1 MNHRSKLLQSGRR
14 LQAVTT
20 INMTPLID
28 LAFALLI
35 IFIIATPLLEQS
47 IPLNL
52 PLENANHQQSNDE
65 VKFQTISINKT
76 GQVFWGKTPVD
87 RDTLNTYLQR
97 ISQQNNPPVLNIRGD
112 ASLPYQAIIEVI
124 ELIKQNNLEK
134 ISLDTQ
140 VK

>member
-1 MNHRSKLLQSGRR
+1 MKHRSKMLQADRR
-14 LQAVTT
+14 LTAVNT

-35 IFIIATPLLEQS
+35 IFIIAAPLLEQT

-52 PLENANHQQSNDE
+52 PLENTNPRSARQE
-65 VKFQTISINKT
+65 VEFQNISIT
-76 GQVFWGKTPVD
+76 REGDLFWGTARVD
-87 RDTLNTYLQR
+87 KETLSAQLERLATLPD
-97 ISQQNNPPVLNIRGD
+97 PPVLNIRAD
-112 ASLPYQAIIEVI
+112 ARLPYQQVIEVI
-124 ELIKQNNLEK
+124 DLIKQNNLEK

>member
-1 MNHRSKLLQSGRR
+1 MNHRSKMLQSSRR
-14 LQAVTT
+14 LSAVTT

-35 IFIIATPLLEQS
+35 IFIIATPLLEQT

-52 PLENANHQQSNDE
+52 PLENANPKNSREDIE
-65 VKFQTISINKT
+65 FQTISLT
-76 GQVFWGKTPVD
+76 QDGQLFWGKTPVD
-87 RDTLNTYLQR
+87 KETLAINLERLSMQM
-97 ISQQNNPPVLNIRGD
+97 NPPVLNIRAD
-112 ASLPYQAIIEVI
+112 ARLRYQQVIEVI
-124 ELIKQNNLEK
+124 DLIKQNNLEK

>member
-1 MNHRSKLLQSGRR
+1 MKHRSKMLQSGHR

-35 IFIIATPLLEQS
+35 IFIIATPLLEQT

-52 PLENANHQQSNDE
+52 PVESSSPADNPDT
-65 VKFQTISINKT
+65 KFQTISINRD
-76 GQVFWGKTPVD
+76 GQIYWGKTLID
-87 RDTLNTYLQR
+87 RETLAVYLR
-97 ISQQNNPPVLNIRGD
+97 RFAQQSNPPVLNIRGD
-112 ASLPYQAIIEVI
+112 ADIRYQAVI
-124 ELIKQNNLEK
+124 DVIDLIKQNKLEK

-140 VK
+140 AE

>member
-1 MNHRSKLLQSGRR
+1 MRHRSKMLQSARR

-35 IFIIATPLLEQS
+35 IFIIATPLLEQT

-52 PLENANHQQSNDE
+52 PVESSSPAENPDT
-65 VKFQTISINKT
+65 KFQTISINRD
-76 GQVFWGKTPVD
+76 GQIYWGKTPID
-87 RDTLNTYLQR
+87 RETLEIYLR
-97 ISQQNNPPVLNIRGD
+97 RFAQQSDPPVLNIRGD
-112 ASLPYQAIIEVI
+112 ADIRYQAVI
-124 ELIKQNNLEK
+124 DVVDLIKQNKLEK

>member
-1 MNHRSKLLQSGRR
+1 MRHRSKMLQSPHR

-35 IFIIATPLLEQS
+35 IFVIATPLLEQT

-52 PLENANHQQSNDE
+52 PTESSNKSENQDT
-65 VKFQTISINKT
+65 KFQTISIDRD
-76 GQVFWGKTPVD
+76 GQIFWGKTPID
-87 RDTLNTYLQR
+87 RETLEIYLR
-97 ISQQNNPPVLNIRGD
+97 RFAQQSNPPVLNIRGD
-112 ASLPYQAIIEVI
+112 ADIRYQAVI
-124 ELIKQNNLEK
+124 DVIDLIKKNNLEQ

-140 VK
+140 VE

>member
-1 MNHRSKLLQSGRR
+1 MLQADRR
-14 LQAVTT
+14 LSAVTT

-52 PLENANHQQSNDE
+52 PLENSNPRSAKED
-65 VKFQTISINKT
+65 VAFQNISIT
-76 GQVFWGKTPVD
+76 QDGQVFWGTTPVD
-87 RDTLNTYLQR
+87 QETLARNLELLSGM
-97 ISQQNNPPVLNIRGD
+97 IDPPVLNIRAD
-112 ASLPYQAIIEVI
+112 ARLQYQKVI
-124 ELIKQNNLEK
+124 DVIDLIKQNNLEK

>member
-1 MNHRSKLLQSGRR
+1 MKHRSKMLQSSRR
-14 LQAVTT
+14 LEAVTT

-35 IFIIATPLLEQS
+35 IFIIATPLLEQT

-52 PLENANHQQSNDE
+52 PLEDSDAAEPDKDIE
-65 VKFQTISINKT
+65 FQTISIDKN

-87 RDTLNTYLQR
+87 KEGLQSR
-97 ISQQNNPPVLNIRGD
+97 LEKFSQHPNPPVLNIRGE
-112 ASLPYQAIIEVI
+112 ASLPYQAIIDVVDMV
-124 ELIKQNNLEK
+124 KKNNLEK